1 MRTDN
6 PFGNCRN
13 CGDRILWI
21 RTAAGKN
28 MPVNPELISYRA
40 VPGGKERIVTQD
52 GRVIAGEK
60 CSPEVATESGISLI
74 LQHAGSKEKI
84 HEGCKEKNLAGIFS
98 GGKSKRKEF

>member
-52 GRVIAGEK
+52 G
-60 CSPEVATESGISLI
+60 SPEVADGIGYIS
-74 LQHAGSKEKI
+74 HFAT
-84 HEGCKEKNLAGIFS
+84 C
-98 GGKSKRKEF
+98 GK